1 VHETHSIPDLMPTRE
16 VSERLAIRL
25 LTLLRKAGEPIPLI
39 GNLPACADSEVLRS
53 CDVRMLPTDAL
64 HRCNRVA
71 IEALASLANR
81 LEGRP
86 PIRPDDWRML
96 ICCLISSRTLGEAI
110 RRASSFYRMLD
121 NRWGRLTLTVNGP
134 TAVVR
139 VDALRA
145 HLTEI
150 NFTVDTIGIAS
161 LHGLFGWLIGQTLP
175 VSMIRLRY
183 AESMRCL
190 FETSAL
196 PFPLRMNAEDNA
208 IEFPARF
215 LDYPVRRTTDDC
227 RDPLILSFATESGNE
242 RWQTDLAQQ
251 AQLVMYRALR
261 DSHRLLSLAEL
272 SSRLGQTAATV
283 RRQLSQEGTSYS
295 QIKERCRCELGLDLL
310 RGSALSVEDI
320 AARLAFCDSDA
331 FRRSFRGWTGVPP
344 SVYRKN
350 ESANTAPPGK
360 FPARIQRAD
369 HSAAVRVE

>member
-310 RGSALSVEDI
+310 RASALSVEDI
-320 AARLAFCDSDA
+320 ATRLAFCDSDA

>member
-1 VHETHSIPDLMPTRE
+1 VHETHSIADLLPTRE

-25 LTLLRKAGEPIPLI
+25 LTLLRTAGEPTPLI
-39 GNLPACADSEVLRS
+39 GNVRTGASLEDLRS
-53 CDVRMLPTDAL
+53 CDLRMLPTDEL
-64 HRCNRVA
+64 HRFTGLA
-71 IEALASLANR
+71 IGALASLANR

-86 PIRPDDWRML
+86 PIRPDDWCMF
-96 ICCLISSRTLGEAI
+96 ICCLMSSRTLAEAI

-134 TAVVR
+134 TAVLR

-145 HLTEI
+145 HMTEI

-161 LHGLFGWLIGQTLP
+161 LHAVFGWLIGQTLP
-175 VSMIRLRY
+175 VSLIRLRY

-190 FETSAL
+190 LETSSL
-196 PFPLRMNAEDNA
+196 PFPLRLNAEDNA

-215 LDYPVRRTTDDC
+215 LDYPVRRTMDDC
-227 RDPLILSFATESGNE
+227 RDPLLLIFATEASNE

-295 QIKERCRCELGLDLL
+295 HIKERCRCELGLDLL

-350 ESANTAPPGK
+350 ESANTAPP
-360 FPARIQRAD
+360 FPARAQRAN
-369 HSAAVRVE
+369 HSATISVE